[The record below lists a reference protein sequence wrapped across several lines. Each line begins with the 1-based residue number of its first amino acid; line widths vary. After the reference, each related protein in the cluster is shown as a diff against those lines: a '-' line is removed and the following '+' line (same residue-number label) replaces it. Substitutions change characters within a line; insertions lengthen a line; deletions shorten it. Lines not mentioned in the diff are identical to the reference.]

1 MAEWLTDGYRWQ
13 RAKFRPL
20 RLQEL
25 SRTATALVVSDLASA
40 VWRAEFL
47 TDAMPLRQA
56 EEYEAILESLGGAR
70 DTLLVHT
77 AQRCRPVAIPSGG
90 LSGVTVH
97 SIGVNN
103 DHIGLAGL
111 PAGARISIGDFI
123 AVLTQS
129 GSRELVKARGTG
141 AADASGETPLIR
153 LTQHLRESVRTGDP
167 VQLVKP
173 RMEARIEPGSL
184 DLAQVGGSSYTVSF
198 TALQVI
204 R

>member
-13 RAKFRPL
+13 RAKFMPV
-20 RLQEL
+20 RLQDM
-25 SRTATALVVSDLASA
+25 SRTPSALQVRDLASP

-47 TDAMPLRQA
+47 TDAMPLRIA

-70 DTLLVHT
+70 ETLLVHT
-77 AQRCRPVAIPSGG
+77 AQRCRPVAIPTGG
-90 LSGVTVH
+90 LAGVTVR
-97 SIGVNN
+97 SIGANN

-111 PAGARISIGDFI
+111 PVGARISIGDFMAI
-123 AVLTQS
+123 LTQS

-141 AADASGETPLIR
+141 AADTAGDTPLIK
-153 LTQHLRESVRTGDP
+153 LTTHLRESVAVGDP

-173 RMEARIEPGSL
+173 RMEARIEPDSL
-184 DLAQVGGSSYTVSF
+184 DLSQVGGRSYAVSF

-204 R
+204 